1 MKIPGQT
8 LSVRQ
13 A

>member
-1 MKIPGQT
+1 MKKDVG